1 MIIEK
6 FEDIEAWKEARKMV
20 NRIYKVCS
28 VNVFKRDFS
37 LADQMKRAAVS
48 IMANIAEGYARN
60 GNKEFIRFLFIAK
73 SSAAELQSH
82 LYVAFDQ
89 GYIDNEDFQ
98 EIYRDLDKIQRMLSN
113 FIKYLYSTLKPNKRK
128 EPNKLNKPDK
138 LNKLNK
144 PNKVV

>member
-20 NRIYKVCS
+20 NRVYRVCS
-28 VNVFKRDFS
+28 VNGFERDFS

-82 LYVAFDQ
+82 FYVAFDQ

-113 FIKYLYSTLKPNKRK
+113 FI
-128 EPNKLNKPDK
+128 
-138 LNKLNK
+138 
-144 PNKVV
+144 V